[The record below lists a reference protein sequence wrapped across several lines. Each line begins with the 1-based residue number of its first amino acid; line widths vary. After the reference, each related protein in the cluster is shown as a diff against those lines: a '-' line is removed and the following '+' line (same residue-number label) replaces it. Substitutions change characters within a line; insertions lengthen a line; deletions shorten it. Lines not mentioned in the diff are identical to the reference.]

1 MGWCLGLEVHALR
14 GSAPV
19 RSSAARAALGL
30 TGNTPHKACTY
41 LSQPPILRHTRQT
54 YCPVSTMRP
63 LLPVTLILLLAAC
76 GDGESLLPPDARLP
90 DGGRYRGEVVNGLL
104 QGEGRIDYPNGS
116 WYAGSFKDG
125 QWHGQGEW
133 HGQNGEVYRGQFAEG
148 LFQGLGD
155 LTTPGSH
162 YAGTF
167 SHGRRDGEGT
177 LKQADQTYRGQF
189 KDDQYEGAGELELAD
204 GSRYQG
210 LFAKGK
216 PNGAGVRSDASGN
229 QFSGRFVD
237 GLLQGS
243 GTYDS
248 VDGEQYIGEFK
259 DNRLEG
265 RGRYE
270 SAEGDVWIGEFK
282 DGSLV
287 GEGELLGSDGSH
299 YKGGF
304 VDWHFSGQG
313 SLQLAD
319 GSQYIGTFENDAY
332 HGKGRLTLSN
342 GKVEG
347 GTWVNGV
354 RVRDEK
360 GTLLPDPL
368 DLTLLNQGRLLE
380 DALARVPPTAPAIQ
394 LYSLVVAGD
403 GQQSVFLREADY
415 VSNMLKVRFG
425 ARGQVTLV
433 NHRDHMASRPMAT
446 RENLTR
452 AARTLAE
459 RSGPEDL
466 VFIYLTSHGS
476 RDHQLVLDQPRL
488 QLADLSADEL
498 ASALAPL
505 KERDKVIVISAC
517 YSGGYIAPLK
527 DDRTVIMTAARADRV
542 SFGCS
547 EEADFTYFGDALFA
561 EALNQTDDLKQ
572 AFELARA
579 SVAERERKDGFEAS
593 EPQLWAPPAVLAHW
607 QHLRRQQAEEALRNA
622 AQATVEQQEKK
633 PGNH

>member
-1 MGWCLGLEVHALR
+1 M
-14 GSAPV
+14 
-19 RSSAARAALGL
+19 RA
-30 TGNTPHKACTY
+30 
-41 LSQPPILRHTRQT
+41 
-54 YCPVSTMRP
+54 
-63 LLPVTLILLLAAC
+63 LLPLALTLLLAAC

-90 DGGRYRGEVVNGLL
+90 DGGRYHGEVVNGLL

-133 HGQNGEVYRGQFAEG
+133 HGSNGEVYRGQFDHG
-148 LFQGLGD
+148 LFHGLGD

-177 LKQADQTYRGQF
+177 LKQADQSYRGQF
-189 KDDQYEGAGELELAD
+189 KDDQYHGAGQLELAD

-210 LFAKGK
+210 LFAHGK

-237 GLLQGS
+237 GQLQGS

-248 VDGEQYIGEFK
+248 AEGEQYIGEFK

-270 SAEGDVWIGEFK
+270 NTEGDVWIGEFK
-282 DGSLV
+282 DGALT
-287 GEGELLGSDGSH
+287 GQGELLGSDGSH
-299 YKGGF
+299 YKGSF
-304 VDWHFSGQG
+304 VDWRLSGQG
-313 SLQLAD
+313 SLQLPD
-319 GSQYIGTFENDAY
+319 GSRYVGGFDNDAY
-332 HGKGRLTLSN
+332 QGHGTLTLAN
-342 GKVEG
+342 GKAESG
-347 GTWVNGV
+347 SWVNGV
-354 RVRDEK
+354 RVRDGQGK
-360 GTLLPDPL
+360 LLPDPL
-368 DLTLLNQGRLLE
+368 DLALLNQGQLLGE
-380 DALARVPPTAPAIQ
+380 ALAQVPRSDASIQ
-394 LYSLVVAGD
+394 LYSLVLAGD

-415 VSNMLKVRFG
+415 VSNMLRVRFG
-425 ARGQVTLV
+425 AHGQVTLV
-433 NHRDHMASRPMAT
+433 NHRDQMATRPMAT
-446 RENLTR
+446 RESLSR

-476 RDHQLVLDQPRL
+476 QDHQLVLDQPRL
-488 QLADLSADEL
+488 QLADLSADAL

-505 KERDKVIVISAC
+505 KNRDKVIVISAC

-527 DDRTVIMTAARADRV
+527 DEHTLIMTAARADRV

-561 EALNQTDDLKQ
+561 QALNQTDDLKQ
-572 AFELARA
+572 AFELARD
-579 SVAERERKDGFEAS
+579 SVAERERREGFEAS
-593 EPQLWAPPAVLAHW
+593 EPQMWAPPAVLAHW
-607 QHLRRQQAEEALRNA
+607 QQLRQHQAEEALRNA
-622 AQATVEQQEKK
+622 AQAKRQVRAKM
-633 PGNH
+633 PASR

>member
-1 MGWCLGLEVHALR
+1 MPGRSYKDCG
-14 GSAPV
+14 PV
-19 RSSAARAALGL
+19 VYLL
-30 TGNTPHKACTY
+30 MPY

-63 LLPVTLILLLAAC
+63 LIPVTLILLLAAC

-313 SLQLAD
+313 NLQLAD

-368 DLTLLNQGRLLE
+368 DLALLNQGRLLE

-446 RENLTR
+446 RENLIR
-452 AARTLAE
+452 AAHTLAE

-476 RDHQLVLDQPRL
+476 HDHQLVLDQPRL

-579 SVAERERKDGFEAS
+579 SVAERERKEGFEAS

>member
-1 MGWCLGLEVHALR
+1 M
-14 GSAPV
+14 
-19 RSSAARAALGL
+19 RA
-30 TGNTPHKACTY
+30 
-41 LSQPPILRHTRQT
+41 
-54 YCPVSTMRP
+54 
-63 LLPVTLILLLAAC
+63 LLPLTLTLLLAAC
-76 GDGESLLPPDARLP
+76 GEGEPLSPPDARLP
-90 DGGRYRGEVVNGLL
+90 DGGRYRGEVVDGLL

-116 WYAGSFKDG
+116 WYAGTFQNG

-133 HGQNGEVYRGQFAEG
+133 HGSNGEVYRGQFAEG
-148 LFQGLGD
+148 LFHGLGE

-167 SHGRRDGEGT
+167 KHGRRDGEGT
-177 LKQADQTYRGQF
+177 LKQNDQTYRGQF
-189 KDDQYEGAGELELAD
+189 KDDLYEGAGELELAD

-229 QFSGRFVD
+229 QFSGRFID

-270 SAEGDVWIGEFK
+270 NAEGDVWIGDFK
-282 DGSLV
+282 DGSLDGQ
-287 GEGELLGSDGSH
+287 GEMLGSDGSRYRGSFREWRFH
-299 YKGGF
+299 
-304 VDWHFSGQG
+304 GQG
-313 SLQLAD
+313 RLQLAD
-319 GSQYIGTFENDAY
+319 GSQYIGGFENDAY
-332 HGKGRLTLSN
+332 HGEGRLIQAN
-342 GKVEG
+342 GKVSKG
-347 GTWVNGV
+347 YWINGV
-354 RVRDEK
+354 RVRDAK
-360 GTLLPDPL
+360 GQLLPDPL
-368 DLTLLNQGRLLE
+368 DLALLNQGRLL
-380 DALARVPPTAPAIQ
+380 DKALAAVPPSQAPIE

-425 ARGQVTLV
+425 AHGQVTLV
-433 NHRDHMASRPMAT
+433 NHRDHMADRPMAT

-476 RDHQLVLDQPRL
+476 QDHQLVLDQPRL
-488 QLADLSADEL
+488 QLADLAADEL

-505 KERDKVIVISAC
+505 KDRDKVIVISAC

-527 DDRTVIMTAARADRV
+527 DERTLIMTAARPDRV

-561 EALNQTDDLKQ
+561 QALNQTDDLKQ
-572 AFELARA
+572 AFELART
-579 SVAERERKDGFEAS
+579 SVAERERREGFEAS
-593 EPQLWAPPAVLAHW
+593 EPQLWAPPPVLAHW
-607 QHLRRQQAEEALRNA
+607 QRLRRQQAEEALRNE
-622 AQATVEQQEKK
+622 AQPAVDEQEKS
-633 PGNH
+633 PATH

>member
-1 MGWCLGLEVHALR
+1 
-14 GSAPV
+14 
-19 RSSAARAALGL
+19 
-30 TGNTPHKACTY
+30 
-41 LSQPPILRHTRQT
+41 
-54 YCPVSTMRP
+54 MRP
-63 LLPVTLILLLAAC
+63 LLPLALTLLLAAC
-76 GDGESLLPPDARLP
+76 GEGEPLSPPDARLP

-116 WYAGSFKDG
+116 WYAGTFNNG

-133 HGQNGEVYRGQFAEG
+133 HGSNGEVYRGQFAGG
-148 LFQGLGD
+148 LFDGLGD

-167 SHGRRDGEGT
+167 KHGRRDGEGT
-177 LKQADQTYRGQF
+177 LKQNDQVYRGQF
-189 KDDQYEGAGELELAD
+189 KDDQYHGAGELELAD

-229 QFSGRFVD
+229 QFSGRFID
-237 GLLQGS
+237 GQLQGS

-248 VDGEQYIGEFK
+248 VEGEQYIGEFK

-270 SAEGDVWIGEFK
+270 NVDGDVWIGEFK
-282 DGSLV
+282 DGSLD
-287 GEGELLGSDGSH
+287 GEGELLGSDGSR

-304 VDWHFSGQG
+304 RQWRFNGQG
-313 SLQLAD
+313 HLHLAD
-319 GSQYIGTFENDAY
+319 GSQYLGGFVDDAY
-332 HGKGRLTLSN
+332 QGHGRLTQAN
-342 GKVEG
+342 GRVEG
-347 GTWVNGV
+347 GYWVKGV

-360 GTLLPDPL
+360 GKLLPDPL
-368 DLTLLNQGRLLE
+368 DLALLNQGKLLA
-380 DALARVPPTAPAIQ
+380 DALAKVPHSKPPIQ

-415 VSNMLKVRFG
+415 VSNMLKIRFG
-425 ARGQVTLV
+425 AHGQITLV
-433 NHRDHMASRPMAT
+433 NHRDHLTDRPMAT

-452 AARTLAE
+452 AAKTLAE

-466 VFIYLTSHGS
+466 VFVYLTSHGS
-476 RDHQLVLDQPRL
+476 HDHQLVLDQPRL

-498 ASALAPL
+498 ASSLAPL
-505 KERDKVIVISAC
+505 KDRDKVIVISAC

-527 DDRTVIMTAARADRV
+527 DDRTLIMTAARPDRV

-579 SVAERERKDGFEAS
+579 SVAEREAREGFEAS
-593 EPQLWAPPAVLAHW
+593 EPQLWAPPAVLSHW
-607 QHLRRQQAEEALRNA
+607 QRLRRQQAEQALRNE
-622 AQATVEQQEKK
+622 AQTATPAQEKN
-633 PGNH
+633 PASH